1 MSTVRI
7 PAKKTMEPG
16 MSILDI
22 DNIWDYID
30 MYVEEEAPK
39 VQEISFNDK
48 DDFDDESYDY
58 NDSWEDFDDPYRG
71 DNGWES
77 DYRDAFEDDSEAS
90 WGREW

>member
-16 MSILDI
+16 MSINDI

-30 MYVEEEAPK
+30 TYVEEEAPN
-39 VQEISFNDK
+39 VPEAC
-48 DDFDDESYDY
+48 FDDEEDDYDGRCNIY
-58 NDSWEDFDDPYRG
+58 NVSWVDYEDND
-71 DNGWES
+71 WES
-77 DYRDAFEDDSEAS
+77 DYRDAFEDDSEAG